1 MYRSRY
7 KTDLTRNH
15 ILVEASE
22 WISTTH
28 LFTAEATLSDDKFVQ
43 FYTDLPN
50 AAILKAI
57 HEFLAPK
64 ESSLLSKLTPFQEVM
79 LLLVKLRFHPSMQDL
94 AYHFGVHCSTVCCI
108 FLKWLIMLDTKLKPL
123 LL

>member
-1 MYRSRY
+1 MKMNMELKLKEIQGPYKMYRSRY

-15 ILVEASE
+15 ILVEANE

-28 LFTAEATLSDDKFVQ
+28 LFTAEATLSDDKCVQ

-50 AAILKAI
+50 AAILKAVY
-57 HEFLAPK
+57 EFIAPK

-79 LLLVKLRFHPSMQDL
+79 LILGSIHP
-94 AYHFGVHCSTVCCI
+94 CRI
-108 FLKWLIMLDTKLKPL
+108 
-123 LL
+123 